1 LTVAQHNENEVEVKF
16 AIRDIG
22 ELTRALQEI
31 GFTLKTPFTFESNTL
46 YDNTGG
52 DLRKA
57 KQVLRLRIYG
67 SRCVLTHKSR
77 GNSGR
82 HKSRTEHETK
92 IDNAEELHHILT
104 ALGFQP
110 SFRYEKFREEWTDGE
125 GEVVIDR
132 TPIGEIGEIEGSP
145 EWIDR
150 TARLL
155 NVDESEYMTVSYA
168 ELFFRWKARTGSDA
182 REMTF
187 EECGTP
193 KP

>member
-1 LTVAQHNENEVEVKF
+1 MAQHNGNEVEIKF
-16 AIRDIG
+16 LVHDIG
-22 ELTRALQEI
+22 QLTLALQEI

-46 YDNTGG
+46 YDNPNG
-52 DLRKA
+52 DLRRSR
-57 KQVLRLRIYG
+57 QVLRLRLYG
-67 SRCVLTHKSR
+67 NRCVLTHKSR

-82 HKSRTEHETK
+82 HKSRTEHETELHS
-92 IDNAEELHHILT
+92 AEEMHHILT

-132 TPIGEIGEIEGSP
+132 TPIGEVGEIEGSP

-150 TARLL
+150 AAKLL
-155 NVDESEYMTVSYA
+155 NIDESEYITASYG
-168 ELFFRWKARTGSDA
+168 ELFNRWKASTGSDA
-182 REMTF
+182 RDMTF